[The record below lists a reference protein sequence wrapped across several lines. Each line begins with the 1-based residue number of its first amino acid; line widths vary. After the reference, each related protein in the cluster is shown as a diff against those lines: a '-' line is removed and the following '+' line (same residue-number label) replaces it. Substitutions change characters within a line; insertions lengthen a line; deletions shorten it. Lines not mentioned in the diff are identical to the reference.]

1 VIRWDVISGNLP
13 LLGSKLVEHL
23 ALTIVAVGVGLLI
36 SSVAVLLIRGRRPLV
51 APVTG
56 FFSFLYTIP
65 SLALLAFLVPIT
77 GLSFLSAEIALVTY
91 TLLILTRNLLAGLG
105 AVPHDVLEAA
115 DAMGYGRTRR
125 LWQVE
130 LPLALPLIMAGI
142 RIATVTT
149 IGLVMVTALIGFG
162 GLGQVMLRGYNFRND
177 TLVLVGFGLTVAI
190 ALVVDLGLGWLGRAI
205 TPWSA
210 RRST

>member
-1 VIRWDVISGNLP
+1 M
-13 LLGSKLVEHL
+13 
-23 ALTIVAVGVGLLI
+23 AVVMGLLI

-91 TLLILTRNLLAGLG
+91 TLLILTRNVLAGL
-105 AVPHDVLEAA
+105 ASVPPDVLEAA

-130 LPLALPLIMAGI
+130 LPLALPLIVAGI